1 MIKNIA
7 AYHFVVVE
15 DPDDLAESLRARAEA
30 GDLRGTILVAGE
42 GLNLFLAGEP
52 AAIDGFI
59 VQLREDAR
67 FGDMIVKASD
77 SATLPF
83 ARLKV
88 KVKPEIISFRM
99 PEAAPIA
106 GRAPAVAPAMLAR
119 WIGQG
124 HDDEGRRLL
133 LLDTRNR
140 EEVAYGTFADALTLP
155 IDNFTELPDAVLARR
170 EALADATVVS
180 FCTGGIRCEKAA
192 LWMRAQGMGQVL
204 QLDGGILGYFE
215 AVGGFGYAGACFVF
229 DDRVALD
236 SSLQPIA
243 VPSPAPPQTPIPRA
257 ERAESGTGADARH
270 AGARID
276 G

>member
-7 AYHFVVVE
+7 AYHFVIVE
-15 DPDDLAESLRARAEA
+15 DPDDLAEVLRARAEA
-30 GDLRGTILVAGE
+30 GELRGTILVADE

-59 VQLREDAR
+59 ARLREDAR
-67 FGDMIVKASD
+67 FCDMIVKASD

-99 PEAAPIA
+99 PDAAPIA
-106 GRAPAVAPAMLAR
+106 GRAPAVSPATLAR

-124 HDDEGRRLL
+124 HDDAGRRLM

-170 EALADATVVS
+170 EAMADATVVS

-192 LWMRAQGMGQVL
+192 LWMRAQGMENVL
-204 QLDGGILGYFE
+204 QLDGGILGYFG

-236 SSLQPIA
+236 PALAPIS
-243 VPSPAPPQTPIPRA
+243 VPSPAPP
-257 ERAESGTGADARH
+257 
-270 AGARID
+270 
-276 G
+276 